1 MFLVKGVLK
10 ICSKFTREHPYQ
22 RGISAMNR
30 NLPLIKHES
39 SAFTYLSI
47 MHSKYNY
54 TIHIF
59 VKSVKTLVKVTKN
72 MKEILSKIQTS
83 ILPKTQRKS

>member
-10 ICSKFTREHPYQ
+10 ICSKFTREHLYQ
-22 RGISAMNR
+22 RGISAVNR

-59 VKSVKTLVKVTKN
+59 VKSVKTLVKVIKN
-72 MKEILSKIQTS
+72 MREILSKIQTS